1 MIRQLSVAI
10 SFIVILS
17 IIGCSDESI
26 SQKTMENG
34 KKIYN
39 TYCLSCHMEDA
50 MGVPRLN
57 PPLAGSELLLK
68 EKTKPIRIVLRGSE
82 ELKGGTD
89 SEYKNTMMALP
100 SLSDQEIADV
110 LNYARNSFGNKA
122 PKINESDVKNERA
135 KLKLSGLFVD
145 NAIFYKKR
153 YFSSVLDIG

>member
-10 SFIVILS
+10 LLIVVLF

-26 SQKTMENG
+26 SKENMDNG

-39 TYCLSCHMEDA
+39 TYCLSCHMKDA

-82 ELKGGTD
+82 ELKGETD
-89 SEYKNTMMALP
+89 SEYTNTMMGLGT
-100 SLSDQEIADV
+100 LSDQEIADV
-110 LNYARNSFGNKA
+110 LTYARNSFGNKA
-122 PKINESDVKNERA
+122 PKINESDVKNERT
-135 KLKLSGLFVD
+135 KLK
-145 NAIFYKKR
+145 
-153 YFSSVLDIG
+153 

>member
-10 SFIVILS
+10 LLIVVLF

-26 SQKTMENG
+26 SQKTMEKG

-82 ELKGGTD
+82 ELKGETD
-89 SEYKNTMMALP
+89 SEYTNTMMGLGT
-100 SLSDQEIADV
+100 LSDQEIADV
-110 LNYARNSFGNKA
+110 LTYARNSFGNKA
-122 PKINESDVKNERA
+122 PKINESDVTNERT
-135 KLKLSGLFVD
+135 KLK
-145 NAIFYKKR
+145 
-153 YFSSVLDIG
+153 

>member
-10 SFIVILS
+10 SLIVILF

-57 PPLAGSELLLK
+57 PPLAGSELLVK

-82 ELKGGTD
+82 ELKGETD
-89 SEYKNTMMALP
+89 SQYTNTMMGLGT
-100 SLSDQEIADV
+100 LSDQEIADV
-110 LNYARNSFGNKA
+110 LTYARNSFGNKA
-122 PKINESDVKNERA
+122 PKINESDVKNERT
-135 KLKLSGLFVD
+135 KLK
-145 NAIFYKKR
+145 
-153 YFSSVLDIG
+153 

>member
-10 SFIVILS
+10 LLIVILFV
-17 IIGCSDESI
+17 IGCSDESI
-26 SQKTMENG
+26 SQKTMEKG

-82 ELKGGTD
+82 ELKGETD
-89 SEYKNTMMALP
+89 SEYTNTMMGLGT
-100 SLSDQEIADV
+100 LSDQEIADV
-110 LNYARNSFGNKA
+110 LTYARNSFGNKA
-122 PKINESDVKNERA
+122 PKINESDVKNERT
-135 KLKLSGLFVD
+135 KLK
-145 NAIFYKKR
+145 
-153 YFSSVLDIG
+153 